1 MAKKKPDPT
10 KKRVLV
16 ARHSN
21 DLDFLIG
28 LGASSGI
35 QSSAPADDLGI
46 DIGDESAD
54 VGGGTNDSIDI
65 VALIKE
71 AKASKVPRDLKFDD
85 SSLPEASNFY
95 QWAASPD
102 YLNYTPFLEQILIGV
117 RLFAEFC
124 PTCSNVE
131 WMDINNHEPQEGIP
145 GMLKNVTL
153 LEHGVCPKCN
163 GRRSQFFKNKK
174 LKFYNELAVCA
185 GQRCVVGSTLL
196 NTAHGLRR
204 VGDLL
209 EGVDVT
215 DEDRIEVSGLEVL
228 IDNKPCKVTHLIRQA
243 KGEQLVCARL
253 ANGVELEGTES
264 HGIESWASS
273 YRPLAGAD
281 KSPVVVQRNT
291 LTYNEMRCAN
301 IIRTVN
307 PNQTLGEDRARKI
320 ILGLADTIGRMA
332 VNPNQRTSFFVD
344 NSDYLDVA
352 YRLTKGCFSDNEL
365 IRLPDFLL
373 TGGREIAHALAEGL
387 DLSGDPVKLAG
398 VSDGVARDI
407 QTLLIGIGMPV
418 MRHGRV
424 MWLDDAAYNDFS
436 SLKDDVLR
444 TVPEFE
450 TDGWDRHSLRSV
462 VYGFDHNHPLYSL
475 RRLVLG
481 EFSVF
486 TANIEHTKPQHT
498 WTLEVPCGQR
508 YLVNGVMSENSGKSI
523 VVAMLSTYIT
533 HRVLKMQKPTRFYNV
548 GDNQI
553 LQGTF
558 VALTQAQAK
567 DTLWEPY
574 YGFILTA
581 PWFQRYHALIR
592 RYEAMYGVDVMKIR
606 DTFVLYRHRNLLVY
620 PAGPDKR
627 VLRGRCVTGST
638 MLNTNQGFLH
648 FDELVKGKSGFK
660 KARGMT
666 VDSHMGT
673 RKVSHTY
680 KDRSK
685 TIKVTTRNGYSVE
698 GTPEHPMRVLTRE
711 LKLVWRRLDEMQIG
725 DRIVSRTNHSTPLFG
740 TQQVDRDVATLA
752 GYLVANGFR
761 NTISSDDPEV
771 VRNLYETF
779 ERLTGHRVETKEGE
793 AGVRASVHKL
803 SIKGDR
809 RVGGFIS
816 NYMEPI
822 GYMEVGS
829 ARKSIPIGIRCAS
842 AETLHEFLEAYFQC
856 DSGINGGSTS
866 GSPSNA
872 PCEIEVGS
880 ASKKL
885 AQQLHI
891 ILLQVYGIVGRLR
904 TQVFYDKLDRETGKF
919 DAKRTHHLITI
930 TGGDAW
936 KFLMAFKRAKVQK
949 YADRFR
955 DVPLGYMSDR
965 RNVPYVRE
973 YAYNVF
979 EDARK
984 TDGTGKRLRK
994 YVAADGSEFAWPNAC
1009 KPDAF
1014 RHLRGSHD
1022 LSTLDTPEF
1031 LLYGDNWE
1039 PMLQLMQ
1046 RIDQKA
1052 TRRLRKLIELGAH
1065 FEEVTDIKHGSREK
1079 LVYDIT
1085 VPKGHAFTANGLASH
1100 NTRVFYSIDEIGWFD
1115 NDASSNKVKTGAN
1128 EVNIAL
1134 ERSCLTCRLVEIPSV
1149 EEGNDKAFTA
1159 YAMNVS
1165 SPSDYRDKICELLRL
1180 SQTSDKILGIHA
1192 PSWKMNPGITRESL
1206 AEEFRKSP
1214 ITSARDYGASPPV
1227 SANPFIT
1234 PVVVDN
1240 AMREKGRNE
1249 ILYAQHTE
1257 RRSSGISVERSSYG
1271 MITKIAS
1278 CSRPSVL
1285 AIDAGEVNNSFAFTC
1300 TSKDEAGR
1308 ARIDIVGEIMA
1319 SPTAPINFTL
1329 LFDHIL
1335 LPIIKAR
1342 NVRVLLADRW
1352 QSNKILSDALALCDG
1367 LMQAKKYSL
1376 KYADMCDVRNMM
1388 QGDQLTFPRST
1399 YVKSVTEIL
1408 QQDLTDYPAC
1418 FAGKPVEHFMYQLVT
1433 IQDARQQVVKGV
1445 GVTDDIWRSAAL
1457 SVWGITNPDYALFL
1471 AEDKAV
1477 AARNGDPSR
1486 LGVIGS
1492 LGNARSGG
1500 SRQTT
1505 QSGVVGNLAGVLKSR
1520 R

>member
-46 DIGDESAD
+46 DIDEDAAD
-54 VGGGTNDSIDI
+54 VGGGTSDSIDI

-71 AKASKVPRDLKFDD
+71 AKSSKVPRDLKFDD

-117 RLFAEFC
+117 RLFGEYC

-204 VGDLL
+204 IGDLL
-209 EGVDVT
+209 DGVEVT
-215 DEDRIEVSGLEVL
+215 DEDRIEVTGLEVL

-373 TGGREIAHALAEGL
+373 TGGREIAHSLAEGL

-398 VSDGVARDI
+398 VSDDVARDI

-424 MWLDDAAYNDFS
+424 LWLDAVAYDDFS

-508 YLVNGVMSENSGKSI
+508 YVVNGVMSENSGKSI

-627 VLRGRCVTGST
+627 VLRGR
-638 MLNTNQGFLH
+638 
-648 FDELVKGKSGFK
+648 
-660 KARGMT
+660 
-666 VDSHMGT
+666 T
-673 RKVSHTY
+673 R
-680 KDRSK
+680 
-685 TIKVTTRNGYSVE
+685 I
-698 GTPEHPMRVLTRE
+698 
-711 LKLVWRRLDEMQIG
+711 
-725 DRIVSRTNHSTPLFG
+725 
-740 TQQVDRDVATLA
+740 
-752 GYLVANGFR
+752 
-761 NTISSDDPEV
+761 
-771 VRNLYETF
+771 
-779 ERLTGHRVETKEGE
+779 
-793 AGVRASVHKL
+793 
-803 SIKGDR
+803 
-809 RVGGFIS
+809 
-816 NYMEPI
+816 
-822 GYMEVGS
+822 
-829 ARKSIPIGIRCAS
+829 
-842 AETLHEFLEAYFQC
+842 
-856 DSGINGGSTS
+856 
-866 GSPSNA
+866 
-872 PCEIEVGS
+872 
-880 ASKKL
+880 
-885 AQQLHI
+885 
-891 ILLQVYGIVGRLR
+891 
-904 TQVFYDKLDRETGKF
+904 
-919 DAKRTHHLITI
+919 
-930 TGGDAW
+930 
-936 KFLMAFKRAKVQK
+936 
-949 YADRFR
+949 
-955 DVPLGYMSDR
+955 
-965 RNVPYVRE
+965 
-973 YAYNVF
+973 
-979 EDARK
+979 
-984 TDGTGKRLRK
+984 
-994 YVAADGSEFAWPNAC
+994 
-1009 KPDAF
+1009 
-1014 RHLRGSHD
+1014 
-1022 LSTLDTPEF
+1022 
-1031 LLYGDNWE
+1031 
-1039 PMLQLMQ
+1039 
-1046 RIDQKA
+1046 
-1052 TRRLRKLIELGAH
+1052 
-1065 FEEVTDIKHGSREK
+1065 
-1079 LVYDIT
+1079 
-1085 VPKGHAFTANGLASH
+1085 
-1100 NTRVFYSIDEIGWFD
+1100 FYSIDEIGWFD